1 MSKTSKFK
9 NRVIEG
15 MSTMNLCVT
24 GREIFN
30 DSITSGVGPVA
41 IEPHLEEC
49 KQCKAAVDAMID
61 KVIGFLSDE

>member
-1 MSKTSKFK
+1 MSKFR

-30 DSITSGVGPVA
+30 DSITSGEGPVA

-49 KQCKAAVDAMID
+49 AQCKAAVDAMID
-61 KVIGFLSDE
+61 KVVELLSE